1 MMVLKKTQ
9 VVFWLFTAQFLYASC
24 SLKDKSIRQDEA
36 ARQEVTS
43 PEQNISQRGN
53 HPKDMVLIYDG
64 GAHRNIQWNAEHFV
78 PYVSCKDENGTEQ
91 WLFDGFLFLEFKDG
105 KGRCFASYYEK
116 QGARKVE
123 WEALVNNY
131 FREGNAMDALEARIE
146 QVITETQ
153 KAIPSKRKVV
163 MCLPEPISN
172 QKDWG
177 TLEGDSVDFSIQSD
191 RLAACKWYIDY
202 AEKCFQEASLNNLE
216 LTGFYWI
223 AEEATNSRDLAK
235 DVSNYIHEKGYNFY
249 WIPYFRSDGHAEWE
263 KLGFD
268 RAYYQPNYFFKDDI
282 PVSQIEETCQTAI
295 DNGMSLEMEFDER
308 ALAKTGWGY
317 RLEDYIRVFGNFGA
331 LDSMSIA
338 YYQGGDAF
346 YRLYHS
352 ENKEDNK
359 LYHKLANIIA
369 KRKNSN

>member
-1 MMVLKKTQ
+1 
-9 VVFWLFTAQFLYASC
+9 
-24 SLKDKSIRQDEA
+24 
-36 ARQEVTS
+36 
-43 PEQNISQRGN
+43 
-53 HPKDMVLIYDG
+53 
-64 GAHRNIQWNAEHFV
+64 
-78 PYVSCKDENGTEQ
+78 
-91 WLFDGFLFLEFKDG
+91 
-105 KGRCFASYYEK
+105 
-116 QGARKVE
+116 
-123 WEALVNNY
+123 
-131 FREGNAMDALEARIE
+131 
-146 QVITETQ
+146 
-153 KAIPSKRKVV
+153 
-163 MCLPEPISN
+163 
-172 QKDWG
+172 
-177 TLEGDSVDFSIQSD
+177 
-191 RLAACKWYIDY
+191 
-202 AEKCFQEASLNNLE
+202 
-216 LTGFYWI
+216 
-223 AEEATNSRDLAK
+223 DLAK

-282 PVSQIEETCQTAI
+282 PISQIEETCQTAI